1 MNEKLTITGSADLL
15 AAVPHLLG
23 MHPTESFVVLTA
35 RAGALGATLRV
46 DAPAEAAPLD
56 YAQMMATYAANDEKA
71 TASYVIVYSDETGDE
86 GHYDPYAEHVA
97 ALTNELATARM
108 PVRNVWLVTGT
119 YWAEFGADE
128 KLPLDAIRDSNA
140 NATLTYFG
148 SATDIDVYNPAL
160 LGNWAPRVEAPEGT
174 DEDLTA
180 ACETWAAVLDSADM
194 PDPNT
199 ARSLAAAFQHKFIRD
214 FLFRDTI
221 TTHNG
226 SFGDVMMGKFTG
238 CPDWAR
244 VDRAEAI
251 AFELM
256 KAVPTGQRAPMLSL
270 LGWLEW
276 LKGHGTQADRY
287 LKLATEDVREFRL
300 AVLMRE
306 LINRGYIADVA
317 RNSDTSYKRPMN

>member
-1 MNEKLTITGSADLL
+1 MTDKLTITGPADLL
-15 AAVPHLLG
+15 ATVPHLLG
-23 MHPTESFVVLTA
+23 THPKESFVVITA

-46 DAPAEAAPLD
+46 DAPTGADPED
-56 YAQMMATYAANDEKA
+56 YAQTLTSYAANDEEA
-71 TASYVIVYSDETGDE
+71 TASYVIVYTDEHLPYG
-86 GHYDPYAEHVA
+86 YPYAAHVA
-97 ALTNELATARM
+97 MLVTELAAARM
-108 PVRNVWLVTGT
+108 PVRKVWLVTGT
-119 YWAEFGADE
+119 YWAEFGTND
-128 KLPLDAIRDSNA
+128 KHPLEAIRDSNA

-174 DEDLTA
+174 DEDLEA
-180 ACETWAAVLDSADM
+180 ACQAWAAVLDGTGT
-194 PDPNT
+194 PDTDT
-199 ARSLAAAFQHKFIRD
+199 ARALAAAFQHKFIRD

-226 SFGDVMMGKFTG
+226 SFGDVLTGKFTG
-238 CPDWAR
+238 RPDWAR

-256 KAVPTGQRAPMLSL
+256 KTVPAGQRAPMLAL
-270 LGWLEW
+270 MGWLEW
-276 LKGHGTQADRY
+276 LKGRGSQADRY
-287 LKLATEDVREFRL
+287 LKLATEDVPAFRL

-317 RNSDTSYKRPMN
+317 RDPDTSYKRPSI